1 MPMPRWLAKVNRR
14 VFNPIEVRRGVRPVL
29 IHVGRTSGTV
39 YRTPLDAHP
48 VEDGYVFI
56 PNYGPRS
63 DWVRNILAAGSA
75 RLRLDGREL
84 ALTSPR
90 MVRKADVWADLP
102 TGTKTPP
109 GIKDD
114 SQLLRMDLLDADP
127 ATIERS
133 TSGLRFEGAPV
144 LGSL

>member
-14 VFNPIEVRRGVRPVL
+14 VFNPIEIRRGVRPVL
-29 IHVGRTSGTV
+29 IHVGRSSGTV

-48 VEDGYVFI
+48 IDGGYVFI

-75 RLRLDGREL
+75 RLRLGDDEL
-84 ALTSPR
+84 ALTSPE
-90 MVRKADVWADLP
+90 MVRKADVWPSLRP
-102 TGTKTPP
+102 GTKTPP

-114 SQLLRMDLLDADP
+114 SMLLQMSLLV
-127 ATIERS
+127 ATGSEVPPGRIELPH
-133 TSGLRFEGAPV
+133 TV
-144 LGSL
+144 